1 MTKDGS
7 SHTLKKIKHGKEK
20 PREHDIIELRNIKK
34 CYDDTVVVE
43 NFNLKVQKGEFVTFL
58 GPSGCGKTTTLRMIA
73 GFEFPTEGEILLN
86 GEEISHLLPITAR
99 STPFFK
105 GMPCFPI

>member
-58 GPSGCGKTTTLRMIA
+58 GPSGLRKDHNAAHDRRIRIPD
-73 GFEFPTEGEILLN
+73 G
-86 GEEISHLLPITAR
+86 R
-99 STPFFK
+99 
-105 GMPCFPI
+105 